1 MAKAKKIK
9 PSTIVR
15 LLRRSVLALFDY
27 IALKKVKE

>member
-15 LLRRSVLALFDY
+15 LWRRSVLALFDY